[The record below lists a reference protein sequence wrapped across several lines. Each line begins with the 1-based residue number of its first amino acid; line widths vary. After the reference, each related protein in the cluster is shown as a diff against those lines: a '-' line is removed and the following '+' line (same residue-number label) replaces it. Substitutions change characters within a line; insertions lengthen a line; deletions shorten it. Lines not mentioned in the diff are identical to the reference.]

1 MKKLTVLFS
10 LLCVVIATQSLR
22 ADTTSAAGPGLTF
35 ELGDVFVT
43 AGNTGVVTASVS
55 AAPGL
60 DPQIL
65 STYNIALN
73 IDDLPG
79 FTFNEITPA
88 TTDLATFSAAPQPL
102 LNFDYGISGS
112 GGTIAL
118 GATPTALFN
127 VLFDIAPD
135 AVAGSVLP
143 VSFEQNPGFEIPGGG
158 FNPFPGSFSVTID
171 GVSANI
177 ADLGDTV
184 VSNGSVTVTGVPEP
198 SSLLL
203 IMFAAGSLSFR
214 RYRS

>member
-1 MKKLTVLFS
+1 MKKLTLLFS

-35 ELGDVFVT
+35 ELSDVFVT

-79 FTFNEITPA
+79 FTFNEITSA

-112 GGTIAL
+112 SGTIAL

-143 VSFEQNPGFEIPGGG
+143 ISFEQNPGFEIPSGG
-158 FNPFPGSFSVTID
+158 FNPLPAFSVTID